1 MIVSLLA
8 LATAVALQSFHGLS
22 SNGRCLRGQLARRPM
37 TADTT
42 IIVNI
47 YNGEQRVTEC
57 LDSILAPLAS
67 WGFKAGIVDDASG
80 GAGLG
85 MA

>member
-1 MIVSLLA
+1 
-8 LATAVALQSFHGLS
+8 
-22 SNGRCLRGQLARRPM
+22 M